1 MEIINKNG
9 KQIIYIVEKHHQ
21 ILEAWEKYKGCDV
34 ITLDSHKD
42 TKNCFNNYLGKNPQV
57 TSEELINSYIDG
69 NMNILDIIKNLKHDE
84 HIDFATRS
92 KMIDKVFTITYD
104 LSNKNENPNTFHK
117 ENIGAPQ
124 NVYNN
129 EPIIQYNNN
138 NYLNTIYDYENNNYP
153 EEDKYTYIRKHA
165 LSNEVLIDAINSFKA
180 IDSNCLDNYILDIDL
195 DYICTIY
202 AFDTDLTIFKN
213 LISNAKGITI
223 AKESNC
229 VIDVNKR
236 FKVELD
242 EETEDNK
249 YLEEILTAEIILEKI
264 LNIIE
269 LSNYK

>member
-1 MEIINKNG
+1 MKINDKYD
-9 KQIIYIVEKHHQ
+9 KQKILIVEKHHQ
-21 ILEAWEKYKGCDV
+21 VLEAWEKHKGCDV

-42 TKNCFNNYLGKNPQV
+42 TMNCFRNYLGENPQV

-84 HIDFATRS
+84 HIDFAIRS
-92 KMIDKVFTITYD
+92 NMINKVFAIAYVFD
-104 LSNKNENPNTFHK
+104 YKHENPAAFHK
-117 ENIGAPQ
+117 GNIGAPQ
-124 NVYNN
+124 NIYNN
-129 EPIIQYNNN
+129 EPIIQYNNE
-138 NYLNTIYDYENNNYP
+138 NYLNAIYDYENNNYP

-165 LSNEVLIDAINSFKA
+165 LSNEVLDDAINSFKD

-202 AFDTDLTIFKN
+202 AFDTDLTTFKD
-213 LISNAKGITI
+213 LIKNAKTITI

-229 VIDVNKR
+229 VKDVNEI
-236 FKVELD
+236 FKDELD
-242 EETEDNK
+242 KETEDNK